1 MAITGALTLLQKLQ
15 KLFGVK
21 TCPSM
26 HWLPFKELSE
36 VLV

>member
-21 TCPSM
+21 NVSYR
-26 HWLPFKELSE
+26 WEYNS
-36 VLV
+36 